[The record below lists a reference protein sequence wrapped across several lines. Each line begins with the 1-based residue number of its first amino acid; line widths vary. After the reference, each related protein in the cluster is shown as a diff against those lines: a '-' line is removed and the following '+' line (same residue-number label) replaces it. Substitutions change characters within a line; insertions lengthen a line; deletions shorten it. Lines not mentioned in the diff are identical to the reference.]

1 MTEKE
6 VTIDDIKIRIEQD
19 IKMYKIESVNWHKK
33 MLNRSDPAIHFG
45 LSEKEIGTPRDV
57 ALTAITS
64 AEFTARYEILKSL
77 HDEFFKETE
86 A

>member
-6 VTIDDIKIRIEQD
+6 VTIDDIKIRIEHD
-19 IKMYKIESVNWHKK
+19 LKIYKIDSDNWHKK
-33 MLNRSDPAIHFG
+33 MLDRSDPVIYLHG
-45 LSEKEIGTPRDV
+45 QTDTPRDV
-57 ALTAITS
+57 AKTAITS
-64 AEFTARYEILKSL
+64 AEFTARYEILKRL

>member
-6 VTIDDIKIRIEQD
+6 VTIDDIKIRIEHD
-19 IKMYKIESVNWHKK
+19 LKIYKIDSDNWHKK
-33 MLNRSDPAIHFG
+33 MLDRSDTSIWLG
-45 LSEKEIGTPRDV
+45 LKEREIGTPRDV

-64 AEFTARYEILKSL
+64 AEYTARYEILKSL

>member
-6 VTIDDIKIRIEQD
+6 VTIDDIKIRIEHD
-19 IKMYKIESVNWHKK
+19 LKMYKIESVNWHKK
-33 MLNRSDPAIHFG
+33 MLNRSDTAIHLG

-57 ALTAITS
+57 AKTAITS

-77 HDEFFKETE
+77 HDEFFKETDV
-86 A
+86 